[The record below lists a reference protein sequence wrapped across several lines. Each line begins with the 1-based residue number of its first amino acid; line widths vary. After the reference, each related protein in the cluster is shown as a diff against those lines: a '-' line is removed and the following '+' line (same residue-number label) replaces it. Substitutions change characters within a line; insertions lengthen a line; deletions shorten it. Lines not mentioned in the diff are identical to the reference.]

1 VIALAGLTSATP
13 AVDLNTVVQKE
24 LRVLGSFA
32 YTAADST
39 EAFRLLSGG
48 HVRVAPLVSH
58 RVPLSR
64 VAEAFATQHAA
75 EGSMKVV
82 VLPD

>member
-1 VIALAGLTSATP
+1 
-13 AVDLNTVVQKE
+13 
-24 LRVLGSFA
+24 
-32 YTAADST
+32 
-39 EAFRLLSGG
+39 
-48 HVRVAPLVSH
+48 VAPLVSH